1 MSKGKKKRVNPR
13 RVPLTAADLKRAKE
27 TAVTKAA
34 EKAWALMFTVLRD
47 KEGMSDE
54 DLVRIANEVWDL
66 AESVAQG
73 YCTVADLRDVLR
85 REAHIR
91 ITEG

>member
-1 MSKGKKKRVNPR
+1 MSKGKKKKVNPR

-27 TAVTKAA
+27 TAVDRAM

-47 KEGMSDE
+47 KEGMGPD
-54 DLVRIANEVWDL
+54 DLERIADEVWAL

-73 YCTVADLRDVLR
+73 YCTVSDLRDVLK
-85 REAHIR
+85 RESHIQ